1 MDSPGS
7 SCLCTLVMATT
18 SWLSSTPPT
27 PTAQSTSSHSLPSS
41 QPVSTMLDSTV
52 VMVFM
57 FSISFSLGVCFTIGC
72 WYIQACCKPKQGTR
86 NKKTK
91 PTDVPQPPI
100 KRARPMDTQNTNQP
114 TPKRAR
120 PMDNTTPTARY
131 HGHAKQAVVTIPW
144 PIPSKLP

>member
-7 SCLCTLVMATT
+7 SCLCTLVLATT

-41 QPVSTMLDSTV
+41 QPVSTMLHSTV

-91 PTDVPQPPI
+91 PTDVHQPPI
-100 KRARPMDTQNTNQP
+100 KRARRIWTLQTPINLHQRGQGLWTTTLLQLGIMDMPN
-114 TPKRAR
+114 
-120 PMDNTTPTARY
+120 
-131 HGHAKQAVVTIPW
+131 KQ
-144 PIPSKLP
+144 L